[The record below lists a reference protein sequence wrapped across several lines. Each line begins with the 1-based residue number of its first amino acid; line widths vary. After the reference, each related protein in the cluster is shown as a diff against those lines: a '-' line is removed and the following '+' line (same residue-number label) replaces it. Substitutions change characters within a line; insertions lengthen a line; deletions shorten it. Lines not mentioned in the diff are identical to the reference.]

1 MKARQKRRQRRT
13 TTANIAPPVRLA
25 SDDPLVLIQ
34 KLLTEQRRPLSPDIM
49 PELEKI
55 SGAVMR
61 IDRRIDAMENRV
73 IRQGAISG
81 GLTGALSGG
90 LVVTTISLI
99 KAKMGF

>member
-1 MKARQKRRQRRT
+1 
-13 TTANIAPPVRLA
+13 
-25 SDDPLVLIQ
+25 
-34 KLLTEQRRPLSPDIM
+34 M

-61 IDRRIDAMENRV
+61 IDRRIDAMESRV

>member
-1 MKARQKRRQRRT
+1 MKARQKRRQRRI
-13 TTANIAPPVRLA
+13 TTANLVPSMRTT
-25 SDDPLVLIQ
+25 SDDPLVLLQ
-34 KLLTEQRRPLSPDIM
+34 QVLAEQRRPLSTDIL

-61 IDRRIDAMENRV
+61 IDRRIDAMESRV

>member
-1 MKARQKRRQRRT
+1 MKARQKRRQRRI
-13 TTANIAPPVRLA
+13 TTANVTPSVRLA
-25 SDDPLVLIQ
+25 GDDPLMLLQ
-34 KLLTEQRRPLSPDIM
+34 QLLTEQRRPFSPDIM

-55 SGAVMR
+55 SGAVLR
-61 IDRRIDAMENRV
+61 IDRMESRV

>member
-1 MKARQKRRQRRT
+1 MKARQKRRQRRI
-13 TTANIAPPVRLA
+13 TTANVTPSVRL
-25 SDDPLVLIQ
+25 SDDPLMLLQ
-34 KLLTEQRRPLSPDIM
+34 QLLTEQRRPFSPDIM

-61 IDRRIDAMENRV
+61 IDRRIDAMESRV

-90 LVVTTISLI
+90 LVVTTIPLI

>member
-1 MKARQKRRQRRT
+1 MT
-13 TTANIAPPVRLA
+13 PSVRLA
-25 SDDPLVLIQ
+25 SDDPLMLLQ
-34 KLLTEQRRPLSPDIM
+34 QLLTEQRRPFSPDIM

-61 IDRRIDAMENRV
+61 IDRRIDAMESRV

>member
-1 MKARQKRRQRRT
+1 MKARQKRRQRRI
-13 TTANIAPPVRLA
+13 TTANVTPSVRLA

-34 KLLTEQRRPLSPDIM
+34 QLLTEQRRPFSPDIM

-55 SGAVMR
+55 SGSLLR
-61 IDRRIDAMENRV
+61 IDRRIDAMESRV

>member
-1 MKARQKRRQRRT
+1 MKARQKRRQRRI
-13 TTANIAPPVRLA
+13 TTANVAPSVRLA
-25 SDDPLVLIQ
+25 RDDPLMLLQ
-34 KLLTEQRRPLSPDIM
+34 QLLTEQRRPLSPDIM

-55 SGAVMR
+55 SGSLLR
-61 IDRRIDAMENRV
+61 IDRRIDAMESRV

>member
-1 MKARQKRRQRRT
+1 MKARQKRRQRRI
-13 TTANIAPPVRLA
+13 TTANVAPSVRLA
-25 SDDPLVLIQ
+25 SDDPLALIQ
-34 KLLTEQRRPLSPDIM
+34 QLLTEQRRPLSPDIM

-61 IDRRIDAMENRV
+61 IDRRIDAMESRV

>member
-1 MKARQKRRQRRT
+1 MKARQKRRQRRI
-13 TTANIAPPVRLA
+13 TTANVAPSVRLA
-25 SDDPLVLIQ
+25 SDDPLMLLQ
-34 KLLTEQRRPLSPDIM
+34 QLLTEQRRPFSPDIM

-61 IDRRIDAMENRV
+61 IDRRIDAMESRV

-99 KAKMGF
+99 KARMGF

>member
-1 MKARQKRRQRRT
+1 MKARQKRRQRRI
-13 TTANIAPPVRLA
+13 TTANVTPVRLV
-25 SDDPLVLIQ
+25 SDDPLMLLQ
-34 KLLTEQRRPLSPDIM
+34 QLLTEQRRPLSPDIM

-61 IDRRIDAMENRV
+61 IDRRIDSMESRV